1 MMSRYWPYINSVRIT
16 VDQWQHVHELV
27 GCEAGGVQE
36 LVRPAQS
43 DVPNEDCA
51 VFSYTPC
58 DRRRLHALGTLPILV
73 LGGELAMEGGRPR
86 RVAESSMPSSCT
98 SANAW
103 NVSNAAAA
111 RTRLAGGVARVPEA
125 ACQPVTHSK
134 GRRRF
139 PLAVRNSRQE
149 IGGLVRQSTVGR
161 SHGLAVQEGMQDF
174 VDGRM
179 DSIEVD
185 PRIGTMRAGGSG
197 VHAESSRWACPGC
210 RSR

>member
-125 ACQPVTHSK
+125 ACQPVT
-134 GRRRF
+134 
-139 PLAVRNSRQE
+139 E

-161 SHGLAVQEGMQDF
+161 SRGLAVQEGMQDF

-197 VHAESSRWACPGC
+197 VHAESSR
-210 RSR
+210 